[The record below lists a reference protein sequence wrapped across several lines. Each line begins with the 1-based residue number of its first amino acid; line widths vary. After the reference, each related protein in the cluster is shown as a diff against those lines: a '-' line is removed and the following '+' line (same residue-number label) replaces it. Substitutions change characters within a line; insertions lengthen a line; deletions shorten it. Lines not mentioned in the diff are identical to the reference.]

1 VAPVCAAP
9 EVDGTIELVRRIS
22 VLVVDDH
29 RVFADALHARL
40 SIEEVIGPVAVA
52 YSAADALARLLRN
65 SFDVTLLDYGLDDR
79 SGADL
84 AAELRT
90 AVPST
95 RIIILSGGQPLDAVI
110 DSLIAGVNGWV
121 PKMIDT
127 SFLVDAICGVHAG
140 EMWVDRALLGQAM
153 PALLARILTPPP
165 DPLAVLTKREREV
178 PDCMIGGLSRGETAK
193 RLNVSDNTVRT
204 HTQNLIGKLGVHSSL
219 EVVTLA
225 LRSGHR
231 PA

>member
-1 VAPVCAAP
+1 LRGARSAA
-9 EVDGTIELVRRIS
+9 TIEAVRRIS

-29 RVFADALHARL
+29 QVFADALYARL
-40 SIEEVIGPVAVA
+40 ATEEGIGPVAVA
-52 YSAADALARLLRN
+52 YSAADALARLRRN

-79 SGADL
+79 TGADL
-84 AAELRT
+84 SAELRT

-95 RIIILSGGQPLDAVI
+95 RIIILSAGQPLDAVV
-110 DSLIAGVNGWV
+110 DSLIAGVNGWL

-127 SFLVDAICGVHAG
+127 SHLVDAIRGVQAG

-153 PALLARILTPPP
+153 PALLTRILTPPP

-178 PDCMIGGLSRGETAK
+178 LDCMIAGLSRGEVAR
-193 RLNVSDNTVRT
+193 RLKVSDNTVRT
-204 HTQNLIGKLGVHSSL
+204 HTQNLISKLGVHSSL
-219 EVVTLA
+219 EAVTLA

-231 PA
+231 PS